1 MKNLNKVFAM
11 LLVVAMMM
19 TSVVFADFSDVADD
33 AAYAEAVNVGVALG
47 LFTGYEDGTFQPE
60 GNITRAEFAAMVVRA
75 LNQENQAKSA
85 ATASAVFPDVAAD
98 HWANGYINVASK
110 RGIVNGYE
118 DGTFRPENNVTFE
131 EAVKMLV
138 VAIGHEPDVGAA
150 GYPLGYLSVADDYD
164 ITDDAM
170 GVVGEAATRGLV
182 AQLLLNTMDT
192 PLMEQVGYGAW
203 VNYQV
208 NDGYNGTAR
217 ETLLSKNHGVA
228 KLKVVVESTSLLTES
243 GANDEEYVT
252 VTVDDAFDSKYEAD
266 LLDATRIY
274 AGETNI
280 SELVGKKAIV
290 YASYDPKTKD
300 LVAVYVKADTT
311 KTYEVTVSSADRD
324 SVKCPSCDEDG
335 HTDHDN
341 ENFKFYYYKTATDK
355 KASFIDVSK
364 DAKVYFNG
372 VLKETANANAI
383 IAELVKYYG
392 EATFQITADNS
403 KIYDTVFITNYKT
416 LVVESVSAKRFR
428 VSSKNAAGSIT
439 YYKEDGSVDA
449 TLVDATGA
457 EMAWEDL
464 KENDII
470 SVVESGDSKKVIKAE
485 LLTATVAGKVTGVSQ
500 DSSEYVIAGETY
512 AVDGINVDPGDI
524 ALGDEGTFYLDAMG
538 NICYYDTTAE
548 LNTNYAVVVDVG
560 TESKNL
566 EKRTFV
572 KMFTYDGQFGT
583 MATASK
589 VTLDGIANIPSKEL
603 AAVEVDDPDTVEEE
617 SDDIIIAATKT
628 AADSEK
634 LVAKYGDANYL
645 FDDTNYDATDYRN
658 GIIVPEVGE
667 ADDVAEFYAV
677 KEIEAGDIITFK
689 ANAAGEIT
697 EIARANDAFAG
708 AITAANK
715 GIFSL
720 FAADV
725 DLKYNEKSETL
736 SSEDFAAKLSITDK
750 TVIMVA
756 NLEGSFSGISA
767 KEEED
772 FTLFSAANIAD
783 EQKLDNAYIY
793 NVNEDKE
800 VGFIFV
806 TTETD
811 PVDAGA
817 IMALVT
823 GTRSASDDEG
833 NQIWNLKVLQD
844 GLEKD
849 GDDAL
854 VTAADENFGLV
865 ASYAIVPVYNA
876 AGEVRNVKKLAYF
889 DQDNEAVVWGADV
902 VNPEDADVDPVTDDI
917 YYYYGTLEDR
927 SKKNF
932 EISDGS
938 DKTFFSVSGDTNVYV
953 YNNKVN
959 SKYACSIESF
969 DIVEFEDGQAYC
981 NGDSVDVKVVAR
993 EVEGEIIDLI
1003 IYIY

>member
-138 VAIGHEPDVGAA
+138 VAIGHEPEVGAA

-182 AQLLLNTMDT
+182 AQLLLNSMDT
-192 PLMEQVGYGAW
+192 PLMDKTGYGAFLDYE
-203 VNYQV
+203 VY
-208 NDGYNGTAR
+208 DGYGETDR
-217 ETLLSKNHGVA
+217 ETLLSKNHGVV
-228 KLKVVVESTSLLTES
+228 KLKVTVNTSSLLTDS
-243 GANDEEYVT
+243 SANDEEYVT
-252 VTVDDAFDSKYEAD
+252 VDVLDSYDSKYED
-266 LLDATRIY
+266 DLDAADRIY

-290 YASYDPKTKD
+290 YASYDPKTED

-324 SVKCPSCDEDG
+324 EVKCSDAACGTDG
-335 HTDHDN
+335 HSHTDTDI
-341 ENFKFYYYKTATDK
+341 KFYYYKTATDK
-355 KASFIDVSK
+355 KASYIDVSK

-392 EATFQITADNS
+392 EATFQITADGS
-403 KIYDTVFITNYKT
+403 DIYDTVFITNYET

-439 YYKEDGSVDA
+439 YYNEEGTIDA
-449 TLVDATGA
+449 TLVDAEGV

-470 SVVESGDSKKVIKAE
+470 SVVKSVGAKTVYKAQ

-512 AVDGINVDPGDI
+512 AVDGKNVDAGDI
-524 ALGDEGTFYLDAMG
+524 ALGDEGTFYLDVMG
-538 NICYYDTTAE
+538 NICHVDTTAD
-548 LNTNYAVVVDVG
+548 LNTNYAVVVAAKTTNDLDEV
-560 TESKNL
+560 TSLKL
-566 EKRTFV
+566 FTF
-572 KMFTYDGQFGT
+572 DGQYGWMKT
-583 MATASK
+583 TAK
-589 VTLDGIANIPSKEL
+589 VKLDGIANIPSKEL
-603 AAVEVDDPDTVEEE
+603 VDDAYELP
-617 SDDIIIAATKT
+617 AAKT
-628 AADSEK
+628 ATETEK
-634 LVAKYGDANYL
+634 LVAKYGDDKYL
-645 FDDTNYDATDYRN
+645 MDEDDD
-658 GIIVPEVGE
+658 PS
-667 ADDVAEFYAV
+667 ADDDDDDEIIAVNEVA
-677 KEIEAGDIITFK
+677 AGNIITFK

-697 EIARANDAFAG
+697 EIARANDAFEET
-708 AITAANK
+708 ITADNK

-756 NLEGSFSGISA
+756 NLEGSFSGIDA

-783 EQKLDNAYIY
+783 EQEFKNAYIY

-806 TTETD
+806 TTETEA
-811 PVDAGA
+811 VDAGA

-823 GTRSASDDEG
+823 GTGTASDDEG
-833 NQIWNLKVLQD
+833 NTVWNIKVLQD

-854 VTAADENFGLV
+854 VTAADENFGLA
-865 ASYAIVPVYNA
+865 ASYAIVPKYNA
-876 AGEVRNVKKLAYF
+876 AGEVKDVDTLAYF
-889 DQDNEAVVWGADV
+889 ADGAVAWGADV

-981 NGDSVDVKVVAR
+981 NDDAVDVKVVAR